1 MFKVRD
7 GLPRSRARTRVG
19 TDMQLCKRRQGK
31 VIGVS
36 IFGLV
41 CISLSASGAG
51 FAQASLGSAAT
62 EVWEPVPPVVEPHG
76 SLDSFLR
83 PNDAIVLFD
92 GDDLDEWV
100 NVSDGAPAAWIVAD
114 DALIEFPDDV
124 LTVNKAA
131 GNIETRRRFRNYEL
145 HLEWRVPPEISGSGQ
160 SRGNS
165 GLFLASTGPG
175 DAGYEL
181 QILDSYDN
189 ATYVNGMAGS
199 VYKQSIPL
207 ANPTRPPGEWQ
218 AYDVRWTAP
227 VFAGDGTL
235 VSPARISAWFNG
247 VLVQDDFALTG
258 ETVFIGTPRYRAHGD
273 SPIKLQAHGDP
284 SPPISFRNIWVRPL
298 P

>member
-1 MFKVRD
+1 MH
-7 GLPRSRARTRVG
+7 A
-19 TDMQLCKRRQGK
+19 RRQRFGN
-31 VIGVS
+31 VIEVS
-36 IFGLV
+36 IRSVFWTALIAVEAGLAQP
-41 CISLSASGAG
+41 SAGP
-51 FAQASLGSAAT
+51 AAT
-62 EVWEPVPPVVEPHG
+62 EIWEPVPPVVEPRLSVNPG
-76 SLDSFLR
+76 
-83 PNDAIVLFD
+83 PPPGDAIVLFD

-100 NVSDGAPAAWIVAD
+100 DVSDGSPAGWIVAD
-114 DALIEFPDDV
+114 GV

-131 GNIETRRRFRNYEL
+131 GNIATKRQFGSYEL
-145 HLEWRVPPEISGSGQ
+145 HLEWRVPPEITGSGQ

-165 GLFLASTGPG
+165 GLFLAATGPG

-181 QILDSYDN
+181 QILDSFDN

-207 ANPTRPPGEWQ
+207 ANPARPPGEWQ

-227 VFAGDGTL
+227 EFAADGTL
-235 VSPARISAWFNG
+235 TAPARITAWFNG

-258 ETVFIGTPRYRAHGD
+258 ETVFIGAPRYRAHGD

-284 SPPISFRNIWVRPL
+284 SPSISFRNIWVRPL

>member
-1 MFKVRD
+1 VTGVTHRWLFWASVLMAGP
-7 GLPRSRARTRVG
+7 GLAQPSAG
-19 TDMQLCKRRQGK
+19 PAGA
-31 VIGVS
+31 G
-36 IFGLV
+36 GPAG
-41 CISLSASGAG
+41 ASGLAG
-51 FAQASLGSAAT
+51 PGAT
-62 EVWEPVPPVVEPHG
+62 ELWEPVPPVVPPRQAVLPALAPG
-76 SLDSFLR
+76 
-83 PNDAIVLFD
+83 DAIVLFD

-100 NVSDGAPAAWIVAD
+100 NVRDGTPAGWTVD
-114 DALIEFPDDV
+114 DGVVI
-124 LTVNKAA
+124 VNKSA
-131 GNIETRRRFRNYEL
+131 GNIETKRRFGSYEL
-145 HLEWRVPPEISGSGQ
+145 HLEWRVPEAITGAGQ

-181 QILDSYDN
+181 QILDSYGN

-207 ANPTRPPGEWQ
+207 ANPGRPPGEWQ

-227 VFAGDGTL
+227 EFADDGAL
-235 VSPARISAWFNG
+235 VAPARVTAWFNG

-258 ETVFIGTPRYRAHGD
+258 ETVFIGAPRYRAHGD